1 MKVIMALALSALLLQ
16 QSALA
21 ARYEDDDDDDE
32 PTRAKVLQPAQPQTP
47 ATRYKARLELLKDQI
62 QIRRDDCKVR
72 SATALEFCGREID
85 QAELEGRHRL
95 EVQYKEELAKEAGGS
110 DR

>member
-1 MKVIMALALSALLLQ
+1 MKLFMAFALSALLFQ

-21 ARYEDDDDDDE
+21 ARYDDDDDDE
-32 PTRAKVLQPAQPQTP
+32 ESTRPAVSQPAQPQTP
-47 ATRYKARLELLKDQI
+47 ATRYKARLALLKDQI

-95 EVQYKEELAKEAGGS
+95 EVQYKEELAKAAGAPE
-110 DR
+110 R